1 MTMSVALTIVVIVL
15 IILLLVFGLKIV
27 SQYERGIVFRL
38 GRLRPIAQPGL
49 HFVIPLFERMER
61 VDTRVVTLTIP
72 PQEVITEDNVPARV
86 NAVVLFNVIDPV
98 KAVMEVEN
106 YAIATSQIAQT
117 TLRSVLGRVDL
128 DTVLAHRSALNADL
142 RDIIETQ
149 TEPWGVEV
157 SVVEIKDVEIPEQ
170 MQRAMARGAE
180 AERER
185 RAKVINAHGE
195 LQASEELRQ
204 AADTLSKSPA
214 SLQLRYLQTL
224 LELGADQNSTVVFP
238 LPMDLI
244 GPLVKRFVGSDE
256 ADGSAEGAA
265 ARAGEEGPA
274 YAPSAAQRDAVAEAE
289 RLSRPSAPADLRSVH
304 EAVEA
309 AASETT
315 VPDEERPAF

>member
-1 MTMSVALTIVVIVL
+1 MTTTTTAIAALTVL
-15 IILLLVFGLKIV
+15 VLLALALSLKIIT
-27 SQYERGIVFRL
+27 QYERGIVFRL
-38 GRLRPIAQPGL
+38 GRLRPVYDPGL
-49 HFVIPLFERMER
+49 HLVVPFLERLVR

-86 NAVVLFNVIDPV
+86 NAVVLFNVTDPV
-98 KAVMEVEN
+98 KAVMAVEN

-142 RDIIETQ
+142 RDIIEKL

-185 RAKVINAHGE
+185 RAKIINARGE

-238 LPMDLI
+238 LPMDII
-244 GPLVKRFVGSDE
+244 GPLLERFGPQGGLPE
-256 ADGSAEGAA
+256 ANEGEGGEGA
-265 ARAGEEGPA
+265 G
-274 YAPSAAQRDAVAEAE
+274 APRH
-289 RLSRPSAPADLRSVH
+289 R
-304 EAVEA
+304 
-309 AASETT
+309 
-315 VPDEERPAF
+315 

>member
-1 MTMSVALTIVVIVL
+1 MTTLTTAIVALAVL
-15 IILLLVFGLKIV
+15 VLLALALSLKIIT
-27 SQYERGIVFRL
+27 QYERGIVFRL
-38 GRLRPIAQPGL
+38 GRLRPVYEPGL
-49 HFVIPLFERMER
+49 HLVVPFLERLVR

-86 NAVVLFNVIDPV
+86 NAVVLFNVTDPV
-98 KAVMEVEN
+98 KAVMAVEN

-142 RDIIETQ
+142 RDIIEKL

-185 RAKVINAHGE
+185 RAKIINARGE

-238 LPMDLI
+238 LPMDII
-244 GPLVKRFVGSDE
+244 GPLLERFGPQGGLPE
-256 ADGSAEGAA
+256 ANEGEGGEGA
-265 ARAGEEGPA
+265 G
-274 YAPSAAQRDAVAEAE
+274 APRH
-289 RLSRPSAPADLRSVH
+289 R
-304 EAVEA
+304 
-309 AASETT
+309 
-315 VPDEERPAF
+315 

>member
-1 MTMSVALTIVVIVL
+1 MTTPTVAIAALAVLVL
-15 IILLLVFGLKIV
+15 IALALSLKIIT
-27 SQYERGIVFRL
+27 QYERGIVFRL
-38 GRLRPIAQPGL
+38 GRLRPVYEPGL
-49 HFVIPLFERMER
+49 HLVVPFLERLVR

-86 NAVVLFNVIDPV
+86 NAVVLFNVTDPV
-98 KAVMEVEN
+98 KAVMAVEN

-142 RDIIETQ
+142 RDIIEKL

-185 RAKVINAHGE
+185 RAKIINARGE

-238 LPMDLI
+238 LPMDII
-244 GPLVKRFVGSDE
+244 GPLLERFGPQGGLPGANE
-256 ADGSAEGAA
+256 GEGGEGAGA
-265 ARAGEEGPA
+265 ARH
-274 YAPSAAQRDAVAEAE
+274 R
-289 RLSRPSAPADLRSVH
+289 
-304 EAVEA
+304 
-309 AASETT
+309 
-315 VPDEERPAF
+315 

>member
-1 MTMSVALTIVVIVL
+1 MTAPAAAIAAFLVLVLLALAL
-15 IILLLVFGLKIV
+15 SLKIIT
-27 SQYERGIVFRL
+27 QYERGIVFRL
-38 GRLRPIAQPGL
+38 GRLRPVYKPGL
-49 HFVIPLFERMER
+49 HLVIPFLERLVR

-86 NAVVLFNVIDPV
+86 NAVVLFNVTDPV
-98 KAVMEVEN
+98 KAVMAVEN

-142 RDIIETQ
+142 RDIIEKL

-185 RAKVINAHGE
+185 RAKIINARGE

-238 LPMDLI
+238 LPMDII
-244 GPLVKRFVGSDE
+244 GPLLERFGPQGGLPE
-256 ADGSAEGAA
+256 ANEGEGGEGA
-265 ARAGEEGPA
+265 G
-274 YAPSAAQRDAVAEAE
+274 APRH
-289 RLSRPSAPADLRSVH
+289 R
-304 EAVEA
+304 
-309 AASETT
+309 
-315 VPDEERPAF
+315 

>member
-1 MTMSVALTIVVIVL
+1 MTTTTTAIAALAVL
-15 IILLLVFGLKIV
+15 VLLALALSLKIIT
-27 SQYERGIVFRL
+27 QYERGIVFRL
-38 GRLRPIAQPGL
+38 GRLRPVYDPGL
-49 HFVIPLFERMER
+49 HLVVPFLERLVR

-86 NAVVLFNVIDPV
+86 NAVVLFNVTDPV
-98 KAVMEVEN
+98 KAVMAVEN

-142 RDIIETQ
+142 RDIIEKL
-149 TEPWGVEV
+149 TEPWGVQV

-185 RAKVINAHGE
+185 RAKIINARGE

-238 LPMDLI
+238 LPMDII
-244 GPLVKRFVGSDE
+244 GPLLERFGPQGGLPE
-256 ADGSAEGAA
+256 ANEGEGGEGA
-265 ARAGEEGPA
+265 G
-274 YAPSAAQRDAVAEAE
+274 APRH
-289 RLSRPSAPADLRSVH
+289 R
-304 EAVEA
+304 
-309 AASETT
+309 
-315 VPDEERPAF
+315 

>member
-1 MTMSVALTIVVIVL
+1 MTTTTTAIAALAVL
-15 IILLLVFGLKIV
+15 VLLALALSLKIIT
-27 SQYERGIVFRL
+27 QYERGIVFRL
-38 GRLRPIAQPGL
+38 GRLRPVYDPGL
-49 HFVIPLFERMER
+49 HLVVPFLERLVR

-86 NAVVLFNVIDPV
+86 NAVVLFNVTDPV
-98 KAVMEVEN
+98 KAVMAVEN

-128 DTVLAHRSALNADL
+128 DTVRAHRSALNADL
-142 RDIIETQ
+142 RDSIEKL
-149 TEPWGVEV
+149 TEPWGVED

-185 RAKVINAHGE
+185 RAKIINARGE

-238 LPMDLI
+238 LPMDII
-244 GPLVKRFVGSDE
+244 GPLLERFGPQGGLPE
-256 ADGSAEGAA
+256 ANEGEGGEGA
-265 ARAGEEGPA
+265 G
-274 YAPSAAQRDAVAEAE
+274 APRH
-289 RLSRPSAPADLRSVH
+289 R
-304 EAVEA
+304 
-309 AASETT
+309 
-315 VPDEERPAF
+315 

>member
-1 MTMSVALTIVVIVL
+1 MTTITTAIAAVTVLVLLALAL
-15 IILLLVFGLKIV
+15 SLKIIT
-27 SQYERGIVFRL
+27 QYERGIVFRL
-38 GRLRPIAQPGL
+38 GRLRPVYEPGL
-49 HFVIPLFERMER
+49 HLVVPFLERLVR

-86 NAVVLFNVIDPV
+86 NAVVLFNVTDPV

-142 RDIIETQ
+142 RDIIEKL

-185 RAKVINAHGE
+185 RAKIINARGE

-238 LPMDLI
+238 LPMDII
-244 GPLVKRFVGSDE
+244 GPLLERFGPQGGLPE
-256 ADGSAEGAA
+256 ANEGEGGEGA
-265 ARAGEEGPA
+265 G
-274 YAPSAAQRDAVAEAE
+274 APRH
-289 RLSRPSAPADLRSVH
+289 R
-304 EAVEA
+304 
-309 AASETT
+309 
-315 VPDEERPAF
+315 

>member
-1 MTMSVALTIVVIVL
+1 MTTTTTAIAAVTVLVLLALAL
-15 IILLLVFGLKIV
+15 SLKIIT
-27 SQYERGIVFRL
+27 QYERGIVFRL
-38 GRLRPIAQPGL
+38 GRLRPVYEPGMHL
-49 HFVIPLFERMER
+49 VVPFLERLVR

-86 NAVVLFNVIDPV
+86 NAVVLFNVTDPV
-98 KAVMEVEN
+98 KAVMAVEN

-142 RDIIETQ
+142 RDIIEKL

-185 RAKVINAHGE
+185 RAKIINARGE

-238 LPMDLI
+238 LPMDII
-244 GPLVKRFVGSDE
+244 GPLLERFGPQGGLPE
-256 ADGSAEGAA
+256 ANEGEGGEGA
-265 ARAGEEGPA
+265 G
-274 YAPSAAQRDAVAEAE
+274 APRH
-289 RLSRPSAPADLRSVH
+289 R
-304 EAVEA
+304 
-309 AASETT
+309 
-315 VPDEERPAF
+315 

>member
-1 MTMSVALTIVVIVL
+1 MTTPTVALAAI
-15 IILLLVFGLKIV
+15 IILLLLLVAVSLKTIT
-27 SQYERGIVFRL
+27 QYERGIVFRL
-38 GRLRPIAQPGL
+38 GRLRPVYEPGL
-49 HFVIPLFERMER
+49 HLVVPLIERMVR

-86 NAVVLFNVIDPV
+86 NAVVLFNVTDPV

-142 RDIIETQ
+142 RDIIEAQ

-185 RAKVINAHGE
+185 RAKVINARGE

-238 LPMDLI
+238 LPMDLV
-244 GPLVKRFVGSDE
+244 GPLMERFSGLPHPGSPDSPARG
-256 ADGSAEGAA
+256 ADG
-265 ARAGEEGPA
+265 
-274 YAPSAAQRDAVAEAE
+274 
-289 RLSRPSAPADLRSVH
+289 RPSAPTAAGDGGVDEDDVEPADGVADSG
-304 EAVEA
+304 
-309 AASETT
+309 
-315 VPDEERPAF
+315 PEE

>member
-1 MTMSVALTIVVIVL
+1 MTTPAVAIVALTVL
-15 IILLLVFGLKIV
+15 VLLALALSLKIIT
-27 SQYERGIVFRL
+27 QYERGIVFRL
-38 GRLRPIAQPGL
+38 GRLRPVYEPGL
-49 HFVIPLFERMER
+49 HLVVPFLERLVR

-86 NAVVLFNVIDPV
+86 NAVVLFNVTDPV
-98 KAVMEVEN
+98 KAVMAVEN

-142 RDIIETQ
+142 RDIIEKL

-157 SVVEIKDVEIPEQ
+157 RVVEIKDVEIPEQ

-185 RAKVINAHGE
+185 RAKIINARGE

-238 LPMDLI
+238 LPMDII
-244 GPLVKRFVGSDE
+244 GPLLERFGPQGGLPE
-256 ADGSAEGAA
+256 ANEGEGGEGA
-265 ARAGEEGPA
+265 G
-274 YAPSAAQRDAVAEAE
+274 APRH
-289 RLSRPSAPADLRSVH
+289 R
-304 EAVEA
+304 
-309 AASETT
+309 
-315 VPDEERPAF
+315 

>member
-1 MTMSVALTIVVIVL
+1 MTTTTIAIAAVTVL
-15 IILLLVFGLKIV
+15 VLLVLTLSLKIIT
-27 SQYERGIVFRL
+27 QYERGIVFRL
-38 GRLRPIAQPGL
+38 GRLRPVYDPGL
-49 HFVIPLFERMER
+49 HLVVPFLERLVR

-86 NAVVLFNVIDPV
+86 NAVVLFNVTDPV
-98 KAVMEVEN
+98 KAVMAVEN

-142 RDIIETQ
+142 RDIIEKL

-185 RAKVINAHGE
+185 RAKIINARGE

-238 LPMDLI
+238 LPMDII
-244 GPLVKRFVGSDE
+244 GPLLERFGPQGGLPE
-256 ADGSAEGAA
+256 ANEGEGGEGA
-265 ARAGEEGPA
+265 G
-274 YAPSAAQRDAVAEAE
+274 APRH
-289 RLSRPSAPADLRSVH
+289 R
-304 EAVEA
+304 
-309 AASETT
+309 
-315 VPDEERPAF
+315 

>member
-1 MTMSVALTIVVIVL
+1 MTTTTTAIAAVTVL
-15 IILLLVFGLKIV
+15 VLLVLTLSLKIIT
-27 SQYERGIVFRL
+27 QYERGIVFRL
-38 GRLRPIAQPGL
+38 GRLRPVYDPGL
-49 HFVIPLFERMER
+49 HLVVPFLERLVR

-86 NAVVLFNVIDPV
+86 NAVVLFNVTDPV
-98 KAVMEVEN
+98 KAVMAVEN

-142 RDIIETQ
+142 RDIIEKL

-185 RAKVINAHGE
+185 RAKIINARGE

-238 LPMDLI
+238 LPMDII
-244 GPLVKRFVGSDE
+244 GPLLERFGPQGGLPE
-256 ADGSAEGAA
+256 ANEGEGGEGA
-265 ARAGEEGPA
+265 G
-274 YAPSAAQRDAVAEAE
+274 APRH
-289 RLSRPSAPADLRSVH
+289 R
-304 EAVEA
+304 
-309 AASETT
+309 
-315 VPDEERPAF
+315 

>member
-1 MTMSVALTIVVIVL
+1 MTTTTTAIAALAVL
-15 IILLLVFGLKIV
+15 VLLVLALSLKIIT
-27 SQYERGIVFRL
+27 QYERGIVFRL
-38 GRLRPIAQPGL
+38 GRLRPVYDPGL
-49 HFVIPLFERMER
+49 HLVVPFLERLVR
-61 VDTRVVTLTIP
+61 VDTRGVTLTIP

-86 NAVVLFNVIDPV
+86 NAVVLFNVTDPV
-98 KAVMEVEN
+98 KAVMAVEN

-142 RDIIETQ
+142 RDIIEKL

-185 RAKVINAHGE
+185 RAKIINARGE

-238 LPMDLI
+238 LPMDII
-244 GPLVKRFVGSDE
+244 GPLLERFGPQGGLPE
-256 ADGSAEGAA
+256 ANEGEGGEGA
-265 ARAGEEGPA
+265 G
-274 YAPSAAQRDAVAEAE
+274 APRH
-289 RLSRPSAPADLRSVH
+289 R
-304 EAVEA
+304 
-309 AASETT
+309 
-315 VPDEERPAF
+315 

>member
-1 MTMSVALTIVVIVL
+1 MTTTTTAIAALAVL
-15 IILLLVFGLKIV
+15 VPLTLALSLKIIT
-27 SQYERGIVFRL
+27 QYERGIVFRL
-38 GRLRPIAQPGL
+38 GRLRPVYEPGL
-49 HFVIPLFERMER
+49 HLVVPFLERLVR

-86 NAVVLFNVIDPV
+86 NAVVLFNVTDPV
-98 KAVMEVEN
+98 KAVMAVEN

-142 RDIIETQ
+142 RDIIEKL

-185 RAKVINAHGE
+185 RAKIINARGE

-238 LPMDLI
+238 LPMDII
-244 GPLVKRFVGSDE
+244 GPLLERFGPQAGLPE
-256 ADGSAEGAA
+256 ANEGEGGEGA
-265 ARAGEEGPA
+265 G
-274 YAPSAAQRDAVAEAE
+274 APRH
-289 RLSRPSAPADLRSVH
+289 R
-304 EAVEA
+304 
-309 AASETT
+309 
-315 VPDEERPAF
+315 

>member
-1 MTMSVALTIVVIVL
+1 MTTPTVALAAI
-15 IILLLVFGLKIV
+15 IILLLLLVAVSLKTIT
-27 SQYERGIVFRL
+27 QYERGIVFRL
-38 GRLRPIAQPGL
+38 GRLRPVYGPGL
-49 HFVIPLFERMER
+49 HLVVPLLERMVR

-86 NAVVLFNVIDPV
+86 NAVVLFNVTDPV

-142 RDIIETQ
+142 RDIIEAQ

-185 RAKVINAHGE
+185 RAKVINARGE

-204 AADTLSKSPA
+204 AADTLSRSPA

-238 LPMDLI
+238 LPMDLV
-244 GPLVKRFVGSDE
+244 GPLMERFSGLPHPGSPDSP
-256 ADGSAEGAA
+256 ARGVDG
-265 ARAGEEGPA
+265 
-274 YAPSAAQRDAVAEAE
+274 
-289 RLSRPSAPADLRSVH
+289 RPSAPTAAGDGGVDEDDVEPADGVADSG
-304 EAVEA
+304 
-309 AASETT
+309 
-315 VPDEERPAF
+315 PEE

>member
-1 MTMSVALTIVVIVL
+1 MTTPTVALAAI
-15 IILLLVFGLKIV
+15 IILLLLLVAVSLKTIT
-27 SQYERGIVFRL
+27 QYERGIVFRL
-38 GRLRPIAQPGL
+38 GRLRPVYGPGL
-49 HFVIPLFERMER
+49 HLVVPLLERMVR

-86 NAVVLFNVIDPV
+86 NAVVLFNVTDPV

-142 RDIIETQ
+142 RDIIEAQ

-185 RAKVINAHGE
+185 RAKIINARGE

-238 LPMDLI
+238 LPMDII
-244 GPLVKRFVGSDE
+244 GPLLERFRAE
-256 ADGSAEGAA
+256 AGLPG
-265 ARAGEEGPA
+265 AGEDGE
-274 YAPSAAQRDAVAEAE
+274 
-289 RLSRPSAPADLRSVH
+289 
-304 EAVEA
+304 
-309 AASETT
+309 
-315 VPDEERPAF
+315 